1 MDINEIVKNAT
12 EVIRWGIIGGL
23 SYASLLGGTSI
34 ICNLFNHNKRM
45 KSKEEL
51 LKVVE
56 EESSRLNLDH
66 NKFKIRHTTFDDG
79 ANLLGFVSGDSSGNY
94 ELGIP
99 SSFGCT
105 RNTVKHELVHV
116 ANKDYMHGAL
126 HYLFIGEPRAIL
138 YGTFGIKI

>member
-1 MDINEIVKNAT
+1 MPLPTCSGTIVGGGQILIEFFPT
-12 EVIRWGIIGGL
+12 ESNSRPFSDALHNTADL
-23 SYASLLGGTSI
+23 SEMAGVGEAVARKAI
-34 ICNLFNHNKRM
+34 QAARNMM
-45 KSKEEL
+45 K
-51 LKVVE
+51 
-56 EESSRLNLDH
+56 
-66 NKFKIRHTTFDDG
+66 
-79 ANLLGFVSGDSSGNY
+79 LGFVSGDSSGNY